1 MSATKF
7 FAVLVQSIIQ
17 LPQMVGD
24 EPDEA
29 TRKRVQHRAEQLRQ
43 EMTRLLRELQLW
55 SLELRS
61 LEQSAF
67 AWGALLFAALQT
79 WQFWAIAGI
88 LVLPFG
94 LFRWL
99 RKRSPEPESSSKGKE
114 SSSSLSKEEEEQEE
128 SEEGS
133 DSERDMSR
141 IFAKRIQWPVQNLA
155 NRIWVVE
162 ELLGELRVLQEPLS
176 KSTCSFF
183 PELQPA
189 IRVGSAFE
197 GWSPYE
203 DDAVYRVLVPLKPP
217 RGHAF
222 HLELGTEQ
230 MPARNFCVRVEQVC
244 TCTREQLVE
253 NMLCFLHH
261 PEEEL
266 RRNQDPSFLRTLCT
280 GSYLDVQKTAR
291 WFQSFVMSSWMLLPQ
306 SRRYK
311 MKMLPSRHSCKMQ
324 LTKSSRRTL
333 FIEIM
338 FGVQQGDSDIFVS
351 SQTREA
357 TFTPSTT
364 WPESYAVAEVRFF
377 RHVARQAPHSSY
389 HLKCLHV
396 CARILEG
403 TGFSTYALKTAVM
416 HLLTTIPLPDWHRRE
431 FLARLGDI
439 MRYLRSCLEEKR
451 LDHFFFGNERVPEEI
466 ILPSDFQTAE
476 PINLFQ
482 HLTQDPHAHAEALR
496 EFEELQDRLTR
507 LLYYSR

>member
-1 MSATKF
+1 
-7 FAVLVQSIIQ
+7 
-17 LPQMVGD
+17 MVSD
-24 EPDEA
+24 ELDEA
-29 TRKRVQHRAEQLRQ
+29 TRERMQQRAEQLSQ
-43 EMTRLLRELQLW
+43 EMTRLLQE
-55 SLELRS
+55 LELRS

-79 WQFWAIAGI
+79 WQFWAVAGI
-88 LVLPFG
+88 LVLLFG

-99 RKRSPEPESSSKGKE
+99 RKRSPEPESSSKRKE

-155 NRIWVVE
+155 YRTRVVE

-176 KSTCSFF
+176 NSTCSFF

-197 GWSPYE
+197 GWSPCE
-203 DDAVYRVLVPLKPP
+203 DDAVYHVLMPLKPP

-230 MPARNFCVRVEQVC
+230 EMPTRNFCVRVEQVC
-244 TCTREQLVE
+244 TCMSEQLVE

-266 RRNQDPSFLRTLCT
+266 RNLGRSFLRTLCT

-311 MKMLPSRHSCKMQ
+311 MEMLPSSRSCKLQ

-351 SQTREA
+351 SQSTEA

-364 WPESYAVAEVRFF
+364 WPESYAVAEVKFF
-377 RHVARQAPHSSY
+377 RHVARQAPHSSF

-403 TGFSTYALKTAVM
+403 TGFSTYAFKTAVM

-431 FLARLGDI
+431 FLPRLGDI
-439 MRYLRSCLEEKR
+439 MEYLRSCLEEKR
-451 LDHFFFGNERVPEEI
+451 LDHFFFGNESVPEEI
-466 ILPSDFQTAE
+466 ILPPDFQTAE

-496 EFEELQDRLTR
+496 EFDDLQDRLER
-507 LLYYSR
+507 LLYYGR

>member
-1 MSATKF
+1 MAATEFFAVFVLSIIQLPQMVGDELDEATRERMQQRAEQLSQEMTRLLQELGQRGHCGEELSLRMELECTCTREQHVGDMVCFLHHPKKELRENQGPSLLGTLCTGPYLDMEKTTFWFQTLAMAATKF

-17 LPQMVGD
+17 LLQM
-24 EPDEA
+24 
-29 TRKRVQHRAEQLRQ
+29 
-43 EMTRLLRELQLW
+43 
-55 SLELRS
+55 
-61 LEQSAF
+61 
-67 AWGALLFAALQT
+67 T
-79 WQFWAIAGI
+79 WQFWAVAGN
-88 LVLPFG
+88 LVLLFG

-99 RKRSPEPESSSKGKE
+99 RKRSPHRESSSKGKE

-141 IFAKRIQWPVQNLA
+141 IFAKRIHWPVQNLA
-155 NRIWVVE
+155 YRIRVVE

-176 KSTCSFF
+176 KSTSSFF

-197 GWSPYE
+197 GWSPCE
-203 DDAVYRVLVPLKPP
+203 DDAVYHVLMPLKPP

-230 MPARNFCVRVEQVC
+230 EMPTRNFCVRVEQVC
-244 TCTREQLVE
+244 TCMSEQLVE

-266 RRNQDPSFLRTLCT
+266 RRNQDPSLLRTLCT

-311 MKMLPSRHSCKMQ
+311 MKMLPSSRSCKMQ
-324 LTKSSRRTL
+324 LTKSSRTL

-351 SQTREA
+351 SQSTEA

-364 WPESYAVAEVRFF
+364 WPESYAVAEVKFF

-389 HLKCLHV
+389 HLRCLQV

-403 TGFSTYALKTAVM
+403 TGF
-416 HLLTTIPLPDWHRRE
+416 
-431 FLARLGDI
+431 
-439 MRYLRSCLEEKR
+439 
-451 LDHFFFGNERVPEEI
+451 
-466 ILPSDFQTAE
+466 
-476 PINLFQ
+476 
-482 HLTQDPHAHAEALR
+482 
-496 EFEELQDRLTR
+496 
-507 LLYYSR
+507 